1 MRRCARWWEA
11 CHGPLAEPVSFV
23 PWEVLLLYLVSTRF
37 EVQAPSRIAFTIA
50 HATQQRNRPQL
61 SPAALG
67 KTCQIDLRSPKDARY
82 EPGRLADLLHNAL
95 IRPISARYPAGLSL
109 RASERILVKRLE
121 SRSRQCRGGPSG
133 RDLRNISMAC

>member
-1 MRRCARWWEA
+1 MTRCARWWEA

-95 IRPISARYPAGLSL
+95 LFDVL
-109 RASERILVKRLE
+109 RGPERIVPIRTE
-121 SRSRQCRGGPSG
+121 IHGVYQPQRR
-133 RDLRNISMAC
+133 